1 MTTSTENP
9 RQGIE
14 KTDHST
20 DVRADADAPDAA
32 FERETTVT
40 MSDGDPLVRIWT
52 CQRTTITRLRKKP
65 EAFREVASGHDGT
78 REWAEFTIPAERF
91 NLARGAKGRRT
102 LTEEQREQLAE
113 RARKTFGYPKLAT
126 SATNN

>member
-14 KTDHST
+14 ETDHSA
-20 DVRADADAPDAA
+20 DVRADAATPDAA

-52 CQRTTITRLRKKP
+52 CQRPTITRLRKKP
-65 EAFREVASGHDGT
+65 EAFLEVASGYDGT
-78 REWAEFTIPAERF
+78 REWAEFIIPAERF

-113 RARKTFGYPKLAT
+113 RARKTFGRPKPTT
-126 SATNN
+126 SDTDN

>member
-1 MTTSTENP
+1 MTASTENP

-14 KTDHST
+14 ETDRSA

-40 MSDGDPLVRIWT
+40 MSDGDPLVRIWS
-52 CQRTTITRLRKKP
+52 CQRPTITRLRKKP
-65 EAFREVASGHDGT
+65 GAFKEIASGYDGT

-113 RARKTFGYPKLAT
+113 RARKNLGRPKPAT
-126 SATNN
+126 STTDN

>member
-14 KTDHST
+14 KTDRSA

-40 MSDGDPLVRIWT
+40 MSDGDPLVRIWS
-52 CQRTTITRLRKKP
+52 CQRPTITRLRKK
-65 EAFREVASGHDGT
+65 REVFKEIASGHDGT

-113 RARKTFGYPKLAT
+113 RARKTFGRPKPAT
-126 SATNN
+126 SDTDN

>member
-14 KTDHST
+14 ETDHSA
-20 DVRADADAPDAA
+20 DVRTDAATPDAA

-52 CQRTTITRLRKKP
+52 CQRPTITRLRKKP
-65 EAFREVASGHDGT
+65 EAFLEVASGHDGI

-102 LTEEQREQLAE
+102 LTEEQREQLAD
-113 RARKTFGYPKLAT
+113 RARKSFGHIKPEP
-126 SATNN
+126 STNDN

>member
-14 KTDHST
+14 ETNHSA
-20 DVRADADAPDAA
+20 DVRADATTPDAA
-32 FERETTVT
+32 FERETVVT

-52 CQRTTITRLRKKP
+52 CQRPTITRLLKKP
-65 EAFREVASGHDGT
+65 DAFREAASGHDGT

-102 LTEEQREQLAE
+102 LAEEQREQLAE
-113 RARKTFGYPKLAT
+113 RARKTFGRPKPTT
-126 SATNN
+126 SATGN